1 MVRAAEREVFALEH
15 VDLATGK
22 TDRVRCASQLEV
34 DVRELFGVLS
44 LPRCTSAITESFTV
58 RFGGER
64 SARRTVPRR
73 IYEDQSWQ
81 EPDHERKRL
90 RSVRRQD
97 RESSAGF
104 LLFDFSEHASQS
116 ASRIRDGASAPASVT
131 GANPDCVRLAISS
144 GRVQSIR
151 FQTR

>member
-15 VDLATGK
+15 VDLATRE
-22 TDRVRCASQLEV
+22 TDRVRRAGQLEV

-44 LPRCTSAITESFTV
+44 LPRCASAITESFTV

-64 SARRTVPRR
+64 SARRTVPWRV
-73 IYEDQSWQ
+73 YENQSGQ
-81 EPDHERKRL
+81 EPDYERKRL

-104 LLFDFSEHASQS
+104 LL
-116 ASRIRDGASAPASVT
+116 
-131 GANPDCVRLAISS
+131 
-144 GRVQSIR
+144 
-151 FQTR
+151 

>member
-1 MVRAAEREVFALEH
+1 MVCAVERKVCALEH
-15 VDLATGK
+15 VDLAPGK
-22 TDRVRCASQLEV
+22 TDRIRRAGQLEV
-34 DVRELFGVLS
+34 DVRELFGVLP
-44 LPRCTSAITESFTV
+44 LPRCASATTESFTV

-64 SARRTVPRR
+64 SARRAVPRR

-104 LLFDFSEHASQS
+104 LLFDLSEHAALT
-116 ASRIRDGASAPASVT
+116 ASRIPDGT
-131 GANPDCVRLAISS
+131 
-144 GRVQSIR
+144 
-151 FQTR
+151 

>member
-1 MVRAAEREVFALEH
+1 MVRATEREIFALEH
-15 VDLATGK
+15 VDLASRE
-22 TDRVRCASQLEV
+22 TDRVRRASQLEV
-34 DVRELFGVLS
+34 DVRELFGVLPLS
-44 LPRCTSAITESFTV
+44 RCASAITESFTV

-64 SARRTVPRR
+64 SAGRTLPRR

-90 RSVRRQD
+90 RGVRRQD

-104 LLFDFSEHASQS
+104 LLFDLSEHAALT
-116 ASRIRDGASAPASVT
+116 ASRIRDVTSALAPVT
-131 GANPDCVRLAISS
+131 KPNTDCVRLAISS
-144 GRVQSIR
+144 ERVQSRR